1 MENRRTDMNIFIKHN
16 IPNGCVR
23 SVPCKISI
31 LGMDR
36 AEDLFRLH
44 NDVAEGVS
52 RDLFSWAAE
61 DELRRFLSDEGFT
74 VGVTYKDRLIC
85 ARTIRTSEKWIR
97 EYLAETN
104 RTPECYGNPAI
115 TGFCVVDK
123 EFRGNDIQFL
133 TQYYAE
139 SFLIED
145 FDCIL
150 TSASPNNVH
159 SLQNLLKCG
168 FNIID
173 IKVNRDNNRRYI
185 LKKSLIENGMIS
197 IPDRKQISMKHLDSQ
212 ERFLKKG
219 YIGYKLVK
227 RIHGMDLLF
236 AKLTKNIEK

>member
-1 MENRRTDMNIFIKHN
+1 MKNGRTDMDIFIKHN
-16 IPNGCVR
+16 LTDGRVR

-52 RDLFSWAAE
+52 RDLFSLAGE
-61 DELRRFLSDEGFT
+61 EEIQRYLSDEGIT
-74 VGVTYKDRLIC
+74 IGVTYKDRLIC